1 MSAAATYRTEDKQ
14 ANAVRVAIPMLLKF
28 LLKFGVAGE
37 DNRD

>member
-1 MSAAATYRTEDKQ
+1 MPGAATYRTEDKQ
-14 ANAVRVAIPMLLKF
+14 ANAAQVAILMLLKF